1 MITLMWL
8 LIKECVTTQQ
18 LIIELKLNILILLLI
33 MRRKFIGS

>member
-1 MITLMWL
+1 MWL

-18 LIIELKLNILILLLI
+18 LIIELKFNILILLLI

>member
-1 MITLMWL
+1 MITVMWL